1 MTQFYFRINIPY
13 TSFQE
18 LYRTPNTVVKVR
30 EERGK
35 MLQIPA
41 LKFVPFF
48 SQLGVRGRF
57 ELTLGD
63 NNKFV
68 SLQQVG
74 Q

>member
-1 MTQFYFRINIPY
+1 MKHFYFRVNITY
-13 TSFQE
+13 QAFEQ

-30 EERGK
+30 DEGGQ

-41 LKFVPFF
+41 MHFVPFF

-57 ELTLGD
+57 ELMLNE
-63 NNKFV
+63 NNKFQT
-68 SLQQVG
+68 LQQVE

>member
-1 MTQFYFRINIPY
+1 VTHFYFRINIPY
-13 TSFQE
+13 QSFQE

-30 EERGK
+30 EETGK

-57 ELTLGD
+57 ELILGD
-63 NNKFV
+63 NNKFEK
-68 SLQQVG
+68 LQQIG